1 MNLETRRNGICALV
15 LDGLPDRAIAAAM
28 GLEHRTVR
36 DDVLELRKRFQA
48 QSKRELARLLA
59 ALLRAEA

>member
-1 MNLETRRNGICALV
+1 MTLETRRNAVCALV

-28 GLEHRTVR
+28 GVEFRTVR
-36 DDVLELRKRFQA
+36 DDVRALRRRFEA
-48 QSKRELARLLA
+48 SNRGELARLLG

>member
-15 LDGLPDRAIAAAM
+15 LDGLSDRAIAASM

-36 DDVLELRKRFQA
+36 DDVRALRKRFEA
-48 QSKRELARLLA
+48 PSRVELARLLG